1 MTKAQVRIIEQRA
14 VRRYKEELKSKVQA
28 TVMFIA
34 VETILVAGVI
44 YNLI

>member
-14 VRRYKEELKSKVQA
+14 VRRYKEDLKSKVQA
-28 TVMFIA
+28 VMLSTVTFGTLI
-34 VETILVAGVI
+34 AGVI